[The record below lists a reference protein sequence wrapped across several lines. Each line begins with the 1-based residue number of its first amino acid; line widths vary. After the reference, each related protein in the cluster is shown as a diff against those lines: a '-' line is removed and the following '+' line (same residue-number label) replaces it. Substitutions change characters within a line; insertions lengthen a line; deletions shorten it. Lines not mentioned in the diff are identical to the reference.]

1 MKVKKLL
8 FGFCLAGCL
17 VNSALGEWK
26 PVEGKMLTPWG
37 QKLEVASLWQEYPR
51 PQLRRESWANLNG
64 LWRYGMVGKD
74 AVKPESWDGEILVP
88 FCPESALSGVGRL
101 LEPDQ
106 ALWYERELAAKPVSG
121 KRTLLHFGAVDY
133 RTAVW
138 VNGKEVGQ
146 HVGGH
151 TPFSFDITDALNPS
165 GNRLVVRVEDATE
178 GYQLRG
184 KQALKPQGI
193 TASRVSGIW
202 QTVWLEEVPG
212 RFIEDLDYGME
223 TREKTTAPGKVA
235 TATVLK
241 VTPKLAGTP
250 LKNEKVR
257 ITVSFGGKTVATG
270 QGGGE
275 LSIEIPE
282 PKLWTPDTPSLYD
295 VKAELLDAK
304 GKAVDSVES
313 YTALRQVSRIVDA
326 YGQPKLALNGKEIFL
341 LGPLEQGWWP
351 DGLLTPPSD
360 EAMLADLKFLKAAG
374 FNMLRKHV
382 KVEPSRYYYHC
393 DRLGLVVWQD
403 HVNAGLGPKDP
414 PIGASPNWIRLRP
427 DPQDA
432 TWPDDAHQQWV
443 AEYKA
448 MVDHLRDHPSIFIWC
463 PFNEAWGQ
471 HRSMEIGQMAKEYD
485 PTRLVCHASGGNFWP
500 VGDIASQ
507 HNYPNPRFPMDDPR
521 FKNMI
526 KVAGEMGGYGLSL
539 EGHTF
544 PSGRKDWS
552 YRTAKSLDEW
562 QSFYRMTLEELTPLR
577 ANGLSAAV
585 YTQAADF
592 ENEVNGFQSYDRVT
606 KVDPA
611 WLKSL
616 NEALIT
622 GERFGARR

>member
-1 MKVKKLL
+1 MAAHA
-8 FGFCLAGCL
+8 GNSLA
-17 VNSALGEWK
+17 AKMFTLGNGR
-26 PVEGKMLTPWG
+26 VD
-37 QKLEVASLWQEYPR
+37 ASSIWTEYPR
-51 PQLRRESWANLNG
+51 PPLRRESWTNLNG
-64 LWRYGMVGKD
+64 LWWYGIVGKD
-74 AVKPESWDGEILVP
+74 AAQPETWDGEILVP

-106 ALWYERELAAKPVSG
+106 ALWYERELVAKPVSG
-121 KRTLLHFGAVDY
+121 KRTLLHFEAVDY
-133 RTAVW
+133 RTTVW

-151 TPFSFDITDALNPS
+151 TPFSFDITEALNTS

-178 GYQLRG
+178 GFQLRG

-202 QTVWLEEVPG
+202 QTVWLEEVPE
-212 RFIEDLDYGME
+212 RFIEDLDYLTEFPSVATGPD
-223 TREKTTAPGKVA
+223 KAPGV
-235 TATVLK
+235 TVLK
-241 VTPKLAGTP
+241 VTPTLKGEP

-270 QGGGE
+270 QGNGE
-275 LSIEIPE
+275 LRIEIPE
-282 PKLWTPDTPSLYD
+282 PKLWSPDTPSLYD

-304 GKAVDSVES
+304 GKAVDSVDS
-313 YTALRQVSRIVDA
+313 YTALRQVSKIVDA
-326 YGQPKLALNGKEIFL
+326 YGRPKLALNGKEIFL

-360 EAMLADLKFLKAAG
+360 EAMLADLKFIKAAG
-374 FNMLRKHV
+374 FNMVRKHV

-403 HVNAGLGPKDP
+403 QVNAGLGPKDQ
-414 PIGASPNWIRLRP
+414 PIGASPNWIRLNLN
-427 DPQDA
+427 PQDA
-432 TWPDDAHQQWV
+432 SWSEEAHQQWV
-443 AEYKA
+443 IEYKA

-471 HRSMEIGQMAKEYD
+471 HRSMEIGQMAKDYD
-485 PTRLVCHASGGNFWP
+485 PTRLVCLASGGNFWP

-507 HNYPNPRFPMDDPR
+507 HNYPNPRFPIDDPR

-526 KVAGEMGGYGLSL
+526 KVAGEMGGYGWPL
-539 EGHTF
+539 EGHQF

-562 QSFYRMTLEELTPLR
+562 QSFYRHTMNELMPLR
-577 ANGLSAAV
+577 EVGLSAAV

-592 ENEVNGFQSYDRVT
+592 ENEVNGLMSYDRVP

-611 WLKSL
+611 WLKPL
-616 NEALIT
+616 NEALIK
-622 GERFGARR
+622 GERFAGARR